1 MMRLTALR
9 ITLAKKPARYADG
22 QGLYLQVT
30 DSGAKSWLLRYEF
43 HRRERWMGLGPLH
56 TVSLKDAR
64 ERARRARLLLLDGI
78 DPLEARKAEQNRRA
92 LEAAKAITFE
102 QAAQAYFDA
111 NEAKWRNPK
120 HRQQFLNTLRD
131 YAFPIIGRL
140 AVGGIDTALVLRC
153 LEPIWNLKPETASR
167 VRSRIETVLDWATV
181 RGHRSG
187 ENPARWRGHLQNVL
201 PGKNQ
206 VRKPSHHAALPFQDL
221 PKFARELRERDGV
234 AARALD
240 FLIVTASRTG
250 EVIYATWSEID
261 LVGRIWTIPANR
273 MKASKEH
280 RVPLSDTAVCIL
292 EGLPREANNPY
303 VFIGASKRGLSNMA
317 MAAVLERM
325 GRSDI
330 TVHGFRST
338 FRDWAAERTGYP
350 NHVVEMALAHAIENK
365 VEAAYRRGDLFEKR
379 RRLMVDWAKY
389 ITFTQIAAAS
399 IVSIRNAS

>member
-1 MMRLTALR
+1 MRLTALR
-9 ITLAKKPARYADG
+9 ITQAKKPARYADG

-30 DSGAKSWLLRYEF
+30 DSGTKSWLLRYEF
-43 HRRERWMGLGPLH
+43 HGRERWMGLGPLH

-78 DPLEARKAEQNRRA
+78 DPLEARKAEQDKRA

-102 QAAQAYFDA
+102 KAAQAYFDA
-111 NEAKWRNPK
+111 NESKWRNTK

-153 LEPIWNLKPETASR
+153 LEPIWNVKPETASR

-201 PGKNQ
+201 PGKSQ
-206 VRKPSHHAALPFQDL
+206 VRKPSHHAALPFQAL
-221 PKFARELRERDGV
+221 PEFIHELHERDGV

-250 EVIYATWSEID
+250 EVIYATWPEID
-261 LVGRIWTIPANR
+261 LTGRTWPIPAR
-273 MKASKEH
+273 
-280 RVPLSDTAVCIL
+280 TA
-292 EGLPREANNPY
+292 
-303 VFIGASKRGLSNMA
+303 
-317 MAAVLERM
+317 
-325 GRSDI
+325 
-330 TVHGFRST
+330 
-338 FRDWAAERTGYP
+338 
-350 NHVVEMALAHAIENK
+350 
-365 VEAAYRRGDLFEKR
+365 
-379 RRLMVDWAKY
+379 
-389 ITFTQIAAAS
+389 
-399 IVSIRNAS
+399 